1 MCIQPA
7 DAVNVIGGREYFG
20 WESAAASR
28 KGGHRQLTL
37 R

>member
-7 DAVNVIGGREYFG
+7 DAVNVIGGGEYLAG
-20 WESAAASR
+20 LAATSR
-28 KGGHRQLTL
+28 KRGRGRLTL

>member
-20 WESAAASR
+20 RDWRRRQARAGA
-28 KGGHRQLTL
+28 GG
-37 R
+37 

>member
-7 DAVNVIGGREYFG
+7 DAVNVTGG
-20 WESAAASR
+20 SAYLAGLGASR
-28 KGGHRQLTL
+28 KSGREELTF